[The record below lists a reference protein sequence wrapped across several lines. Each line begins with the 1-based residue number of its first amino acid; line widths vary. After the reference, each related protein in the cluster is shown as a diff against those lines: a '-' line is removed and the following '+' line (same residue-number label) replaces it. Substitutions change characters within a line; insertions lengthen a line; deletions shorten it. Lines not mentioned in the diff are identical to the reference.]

1 VIRPSVMRARSPHR
15 QRGFTLLE
23 LLVALAVFGFLVV
36 GLTQGVR
43 AGLQMWGAQRHRLRD
58 TAELDAAARA
68 LRNLLTGIPQVMPA
82 GFAEGATGRGGVR
95 GTAHRFTFVG
105 DLPTGLGTVRRAD
118 IRLEL
123 DRHRLVLLWAPHRH
137 ESLAGPPPR
146 PTETELVGAVE
157 RLQFAYWGPPVPGQ
171 PSEWVAAWRGP
182 GNPPLIRVRLFFKKG
197 DPRHWPDLIAA
208 PRL

>member
-1 VIRPSVMRARSPHR
+1 MSARSPHR
-15 QRGFTLLE
+15 QSGFTLLE
-23 LLVALAVFGFLVV
+23 LLVALFVLSFLVV

-58 TAELDAAARA
+58 TAELDAGARV
-68 LRNLLTGIPQVMPA
+68 LRNLLTGIPQVMPM
-82 GFAEGATGRGGVR
+82 GFAEGADGRQGVR
-95 GTAHRFTFVG
+95 GTADHFTFVG

-137 ESLAGPPPR
+137 ELSAGPPPR

-157 RLQFAYWGPPVPGQ
+157 RLQLAYWGPPAPGQ
-171 PSEWVAAWRGP
+171 PAEWLAAWHGP
-182 GNPPLIRVRLFFKKG
+182 DNPTLIRVRLVFEKG